1 MALRRTASTLLLAAL
16 AALAALVPA
25 HADDDEELARDALAR
40 GEILPLSEILDR
52 VAADVR
58 GELVGVELERADDG
72 DDGVRLTYEI
82 KVLSPDGD
90 VTELYYDAAT
100 GDLLRARGHGLEN
113 HHRDGQ
119 AEETD
124 DHAEEDESD

>member
-25 HADDDEELARDALAR
+25 HADDDEERARKALER

-72 DDGVRLTYEI
+72 DDGARLTYEI
-82 KVLSPDGD
+82 KVLSPDGAI
-90 VTELYYDAAT
+90 TELYYDAAT
-100 GDLLRARGHGLEN
+100 GDLLRARGHRLEE
-113 HHRDGQ
+113 HHRQ
-119 AEETD
+119 PHAETDSD
-124 DHAEEDESD
+124 DHAEDEAD